1 MRSKLS
7 MMILLLAVA
16 GCGVD
21 ADDDAGEMVSGEV
34 ASVTGCAAVP
44 VTGWSASGNDGN
56 VPQNAGDNNL
66 ATRWSSLGVGQLI
79 TADLGGPKL
88 LCAVSVA
95 WYNGNTRTNH
105 FAISGSA
112 DGTTFTPIA
121 SGTSSGTTAA
131 AETYGVTAMTAR
143 YVRVTV
149 NGNSVNDWASISEL
163 AVSAAPPPT
172 AGCPTTATR
181 RVPVTN
187 AATLAAALAGARAGD
202 VIQMAD
208 GVYSAKF
215 TASASGTA
223 SAPIA
228 LCGSRNAILDSNG
241 GSTGFKLTG
250 SFWTLAGFTVRNAS
264 LGLVLDAANHNLLT
278 NLEVHHTGQEGIHFR
293 TNSSFNTLQS
303 SYVHDT
309 GTVTP
314 GFGEGVYIGSAKS
327 NWPIY
332 TGGNPDRS
340 DSNQVLNNV
349 IGPTAA
355 ESIDIKEGTT
365 AGVIRGNTMIGTRM
379 SGENFSDS
387 CSEVKGNSY
396 TIADN
401 SCSADAPTSLVNG
414 FQVKQQLAGWGLGN
428 TLSNNHMTGIPAG
441 KLGITVASVCRAST
455 VVACN
460 NTVNSG
466 AIVTD
471 DTPCTP

>member
-1 MRSKLS
+1 MQCKLS
-7 MMILLLAVA
+7 MILLPWLLLA

-21 ADDDAGEMVSGEV
+21 ADDDTAP
-34 ASVTGCAAVP
+34 AIQAVTGCAATP
-44 VTGWSASGNDGN
+44 VASWSASGNDGN
-56 VPQNAGDNNL
+56 VPQNAGDSNV
-66 ATRWSSLGVGQLI
+66 ATRWSSLGVGQFI
-79 TADLGGPKL
+79 TADLGSPRL
-88 LCAVSVA
+88 LCALDIA
-95 WYNGNTRTNH
+95 WYNGNTRTNR
-105 FAISGSA
+105 FVISGSS
-112 DGTTFTPIA
+112 DGATFTPIA
-121 SGTSSGTTAA
+121 TGTSSGTTTA
-131 AETYGVTAMTAR
+131 AETYAVTALTAR

-149 NGNSVNDWASISEL
+149 NGNSVNDWASIAEL
-163 AVSAAPPPT
+163 AVSAASP
-172 AGCPTTATR
+172 GCPTTATR
-181 RVPVTN
+181 RIAVTS
-187 AATLAAALAGARAGD
+187 AATLASALAGARAGD

-208 GVYSAKF
+208 GVYAAKF

-303 SYVHDT
+303 SFVHDT

-314 GFGEGVYIGSAKS
+314 GFGEGVYIGSAVS

-340 DSNQVLNNV
+340 DHNQVLNNT

-365 AGVIRGNTMIGTRM
+365 GGVIRGNTMIGTRM
-379 SGENFSDS
+379 SGANFSDS
-387 CSEVKGNSY
+387 CAEVKGNAY
-396 TIADN
+396 TINDN
-401 SCSADAPTSLVNG
+401 RCSADAPTSLVNG
-414 FQVKQQLAGWGLGN
+414 FQVKQQVAGWGLDN
-428 TLSNNHMTGIPAG
+428 TFSNNHMTGVPSG
-441 KLGITVASVCRAST
+441 KVGITVASVCRATT
-455 VVACN
+455 VVHCN
-460 NTVNSG
+460 NTVNAG
-466 AIVTD
+466 AAVTD
-471 DTPCTP
+471 DTPCNP